1 MMMKWVNFKLIIL
14 GLLSC
19 VLLPVTQAS
28 SEQAPDAAA
37 QTSSLLYVKGER
49 STFISVG
56 RYTGIDDSKEIN
68 ISHVSFGKTYYVTD
82 GLGLNGEILAMVP
95 QGERDGVDAD
105 AEGIGVFFS
114 LRWHFLRAKSWSLF
128 LNHGIGPVLFV
139 EEFPPGGT
147 KLNGLIQ
154 YGLGVSTRLGISTL
168 LTLGARH
175 IHISNGKGFVD
186 DNPSYDGRGAFF
198 EIAKQF

>member
-1 MMMKWVNFKLIIL
+1 MMLKWVNFKLIVL

-19 VLLPVTQAS
+19 VLIPVTQAS
-28 SEQAPDAAA
+28 TEQAPDADS
-37 QTSSLLYVKGER
+37 QTPLHYAKGEK
-49 STFISVG
+49 STYISVG

-68 ISHVSFGKTYYVTD
+68 ISNISFGKTYYVTD
-82 GLGLNGEILAMVP
+82 GLGLNGEILAMLP
-95 QGERDGVDAD
+95 RGERVGVDAD
-105 AEGIGVFFS
+105 AEGIGAFFA
-114 LRWHFLRAKSWSLF
+114 LRWHFLRTKNWSLF

-154 YGLGVSTRLGISTL
+154 YSLGVNTRLGISTL
-168 LTLGARH
+168 LTLGIRH

-186 DNPSYDGRGAFF
+186 DNPSYDGHGAYF

>member
-1 MMMKWVNFKLIIL
+1 MMLKWLNSELIIL

-28 SEQAPDAAA
+28 PEQAPDAAA
-37 QTSSLLYVKGER
+37 ETSSSLYVKGEK

-68 ISHVSFGKTYYVTD
+68 ISHVGFGKTYYVTD
-82 GLGLNGEILAMVP
+82 GLGLNGEILAIVSR
-95 QGERDGVDAD
+95 GERDGVDAD
-105 AEGIGVFFS
+105 TEGIGAFFA

-154 YGLGVSTRLGISTL
+154 YSLGMSAHLGNSML

-175 IHISNGKGFVD
+175 VHISNGKGFVA
-186 DNPSYDGRGAFF
+186 DNPSYDGHGAYF